1 MCDRGSLSEPCNDST
16 CPPVLDSN
24 LSCSPDYNLS
34 LDHDCDVPPFGSGL
48 TSVYFHVLVYISYCI
63 IFLVALMGNGLVCYV
78 VHSSPRMRTVTNLFI
93 VNLAVG
99 DILMTLFCVPF
110 TSIPVLLLQ
119 YWPFG
124 RIMCSTVSYTQ
135 AISVFVSI
143 VKDIVEITALYKN
156 KSGITAPITM

>member
-1 MCDRGSLSEPCNDST
+1 MCGRGSLSEPCNDST
-16 CPPVLDSN
+16 CSSALDTN
-24 LSCSPDYNLS
+24 YSCGPDYNLS
-34 LDHDCDVPPFGSGL
+34 LGLDCDVPPFGTGL
-48 TSVYFHVLVYISYCI
+48 TSVYFHALVYITYGI
-63 IFLVALMGNGLVCYV
+63 IFFVALMGNGLVCYV

-110 TSIPVLLLQ
+110 TSITTLLLQ

-124 RIMCSTVSYTQ
+124 RLMCSTVSYTQ

-143 VKDIVEITALYKN
+143 YQTLCVVTVVI
-156 KSGITAPITM
+156 